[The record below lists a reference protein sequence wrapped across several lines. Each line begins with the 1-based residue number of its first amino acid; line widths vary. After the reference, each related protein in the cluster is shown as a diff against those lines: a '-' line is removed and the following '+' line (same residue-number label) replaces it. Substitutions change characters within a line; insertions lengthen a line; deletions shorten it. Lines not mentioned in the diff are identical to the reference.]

1 LLFAAL
7 RARLVPGNSDFYFP
21 HITQGLTIDSRV
33 SEAAPPRIIQGKRV
47 DDIVAFYEEY
57 NAKQRNEL

>member
-1 LLFAAL
+1 MLCLHL
-7 RARLVPGNSDFYFP
+7 
-21 HITQGLTIDSRV
+21 QGLTIDSRV